1 MAIRT
6 PLKIDSTNLKDMS
19 STDTGNII
27 SRMVYL
33 YMTDPSVTLSVVANS
48 GSLDAINDTRMQA
61 GAHSVSA
68 GDSSPGIG
76 AGDYPSEATTAE
88 PSVKTITYD
97 KLNESITTDNAP
109 GDPSNIRFPVYIQ
122 DYSPLKFKAMSLTDM
137 YDSFVSLATN
147 GASELIP
154 AAQPYKISDST
165 TPPSGYTNVSTTPIF
180 IDTRADTSLYTAA
193 GIGETLDQP
202 QTITSYYLH
211 KSNGTSA
218 TAPTP
223 MYIDSNQNLKE
234 YTAAELDVVLKEV
247 IRYTSVN
254 LTSNKLRF
262 YIGGAG
268 TTCGTGMANTKLNGA
283 GNYQT
288 RQVGDDYRA
297 QEFPNGSVVTE
308 ATYYLKARKE

>member
-6 PLKIDSTNLKDMS
+6 PLKLDTTNLKEMS
-19 STDTGNII
+19 STDTTNII

-33 YMTDPSVTLSVVANS
+33 YMTTPSVTLSIVANS
-48 GSLDAINDTRMQA
+48 GSLASINDTRMQA
-61 GAHSVSA
+61 GAMSNSA
-68 GDSSPGIG
+68 T
-76 AGDYPSEATTAE
+76 AFPSEATTAE
-88 PSVKTITYD
+88 PSTVTVTYD
-97 KLNESITTDNAP
+97 KITEATATLSAP
-109 GDPSNIRFPVYIQ
+109 ADTSNIRFPVYNDSGNI
-122 DYSPLKFKAMSLTDM
+122 KAMSITDM

-147 GASELIP
+147 GASTLIP
-154 AAQPYKISDST
+154 AAQPYKIHTST
-165 TPPSGYTNVSTTPIF
+165 TPPTGYTNVSTTAVF
-180 IDTRADTSLYTAA
+180 TDTRADTSLYTAA

-211 KSNGTSA
+211 KSNGTSV

-262 YIGGAG
+262 YIDGAG
-268 TTCGTGMANTKLNGA
+268 TTCGTGMANTKLNGS

-288 RQVGDDYRA
+288 LQVGDDYRA

>member
-6 PLKIDSTNLKDMS
+6 PLKIDSTNLKEMS

-33 YMTDPSVTLSVVANS
+33 YMTDPSVTLAIVANS

-61 GAHSVSA
+61 GAVSN
-68 GDSSPGIG
+68 SSTAFPN
-76 AGDYPSEATTAE
+76 EATTAE
-88 PSVKTITYD
+88 PSVVTVAYD
-97 KLNESITTDNAP
+97 KLNSATASLSAP
-109 GDPSNIRFPVYIQ
+109 ADTNNIRFPVYQ
-122 DYSPLKFKAMSLTDM
+122 DSSNNVKAMSITDM

-147 GASELIP
+147 GASTLIP
-154 AAQPYKISDST
+154 AAQPYKIHTST
-165 TPPSGYTNVSTTPIF
+165 TPPSGYTNVSTTAVF
-180 IDTRADTSLYTAA
+180 TDTRANTSLYTAG

-211 KSNGTSA
+211 KSNGTTV

-262 YIGGAG
+262 YIDGAG
-268 TTCGTGMANTKLNGA
+268 TTCGTGIANTKLNGA

>member
-6 PLKIDSTNLKDMS
+6 PLKIDSTNLKEMS

-33 YMTDPSVTLSVVANS
+33 YMTDPSVTLAIVANS

-61 GAHSVSA
+61 GAMSN
-68 GDSSPGIG
+68 SSTAFPN
-76 AGDYPSEATTAE
+76 EATTAE
-88 PSVKTITYD
+88 PSVVTVTFD
-97 KLNESITTDNAP
+97 KINQATASLSAP
-109 GDPSNIRFPVYIQ
+109 ADTNNIRFPVYN
-122 DYSPLKFKAMSLTDM
+122 DSGNVKAMSLTDM
-137 YDSFVSLATN
+137 YESFVSLASN
-147 GASELIP
+147 GASTLIP
-154 AAQPYKISDST
+154 AAQPYQIGTST
-165 TPPSGYTNVSTTPIF
+165 TPPSGYTNVSTTPVF
-180 IDTRADTSLYTAA
+180 IDTRANTSLYTAG

-211 KSNGTSA
+211 KSNGTSV

-223 MYIDSNQNLKE
+223 LYIDSNQNLKE

-254 LTSNKLRF
+254 LSSNTLRF
-262 YIGGAG
+262 FIDGAG
-268 TTCGTGMANTKLNGA
+268 TTCGSGMANTKLNGA

-308 ATYYLKARKE
+308 ATYYLKARKV

>member
-6 PLKIDSTNLKDMS
+6 PLKIDSTNLKEMS

-33 YMTDPSVTLSVVANS
+33 YMTDPSVTLAIVANS
-48 GSLDAINDTRMQA
+48 GSLTGINDTRMQA
-61 GAHSVSA
+61 GAMSTSNTA
-68 GDSSPGIG
+68 FPN
-76 AGDYPSEATTAE
+76 EATTAE
-88 PSVKTITYD
+88 PSTVTVAFD
-97 KLNESITTDNAP
+97 KINEATASLSAP
-109 GDPSNIRFPVYIQ
+109 ADTNNIRFPVYQ
-122 DYSPLKFKAMSLTDM
+122 DSANIKAMSLTDM
-137 YDSFVSLATN
+137 YESFVSLATN
-147 GASELIP
+147 GASTLIP

-165 TPPSGYTNVSTTPIF
+165 TPPSGYTNVSTTPVF
-180 IDTRADTSLYTAA
+180 IDTRADTSLYTAG

-202 QTITSYYLH
+202 QTITNYYLH
-211 KSNGTSA
+211 SNNGTSA

-223 MYIDSNQNLKE
+223 LYIDSNQNLKE

-254 LTSNKLRF
+254 LSSNTLRYF
-262 YIGGAG
+262 IDGAG
-268 TTCGTGMANTKLNGA
+268 TTLGSGMANTKLNGA

-308 ATYYLKARKE
+308 ATYYLKARRV